1 MLKMLPPSEIM
12 ELILQSIEESDLF
25 RSDWDKG
32 FVKVVLEL
40 FLTKGDFSHFVE
52 YYDGMVDRS
61 EFEHYFKDT
70 IIDIFDEDFYY
81 EVENNFYGDDDGE
94 L

>member
-1 MLKMLPPSEIM
+1 MLKMLPPSEM
-12 ELILQSIEESDLF
+12 MDLILQSIEESDLF
-25 RSDWDKG
+25 RSDLDRG

-40 FLTKGDFSHFVE
+40 FLTKGDFEHFVDN
-52 YYDGMVDRS
+52 YGGMVDRS

-70 IIDIFDEDFYY
+70 IIDIFCEEFYDE
-81 EVENNFYGDDDGE
+81 VAKNFYGVDDGE